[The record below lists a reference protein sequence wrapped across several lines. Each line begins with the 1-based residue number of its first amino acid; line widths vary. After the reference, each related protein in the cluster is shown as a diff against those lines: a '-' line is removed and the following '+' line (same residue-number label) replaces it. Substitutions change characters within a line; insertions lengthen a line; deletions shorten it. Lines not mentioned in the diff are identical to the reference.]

1 MSLGA
6 KIAEKFRKRLTRWVE
21 KERKVCGCATQAV
34 KRVAGK
40 LKMSPATV
48 YRAMNGYGEVQI
60 KAHHYIELLRHS
72 LGIAKAAA
80 ARMGRKRHATVSPE
94 LTA

>member
-6 KIAEKFRKRLTRWVE
+6 KIMQRFRKRLTRWVE
-21 KERKVCGCATQAV
+21 NERRVCGCATQAV

-60 KAHHYIELLRHS
+60 KAHHYAALLMHS
-72 LGIAKAAA
+72 LGIVKAAA
-80 ARMGRKRHATVSPE
+80 SRMRSKRTAQVSEE

>member
-6 KIAEKFRKRLTRWVE
+6 KIADKFRKRLTRWVE
-21 KERKVCGCATQAV
+21 NERKICGCATQAV

-48 YRAMNGYGEVQI
+48 YRAMNGYGDVQI
-60 KAHHYIELLRHS
+60 KAHHYVQLLMHQV
-72 LGIAKAAA
+72 GIVKAAA
-80 ARMGRKRHATVSPE
+80 SRMGRKRHATLSPE
-94 LTA
+94 LRA

>member
-1 MSLGA
+1 MSLA
-6 KIAEKFRKRLTRWVE
+6 SKIADKFRKRLVRWVE
-21 KERKVCGCATQAV
+21 KERHVCGCATQAV

-60 KAHHYIELLRHS
+60 KAHHYATLLMHT
-72 LGIAKAAA
+72 LGIVKAAA
-80 ARMGRKRHATVSPE
+80 SRVRTKRHATSIH
-94 LTA
+94 A